1 MKYLAP
7 LFMCSC
13 LLSAC
18 GLQEDGSQLARPL
31 EANQCADDPGVGN
44 CWADE
49 CDGLDPY
56 AMGCAGGAG
65 EQVIVDRGI
74 MHDGAGNSVAE
85 VHLWYS
91 CRCNSYWSEILRTAS
106 MGGGGWVG
114 YSYEIAASY
123 ADDAGNHINWCGE
136 PPGDPEIVTVGLTT
150 YACNYTGTL
159 IYTDMH
165 GSGTAKPTACGWIRL
180 KEREYPFTVVDFM
193 DCGVGGGNRP
203 PICDHARATQPELSV
218 PPNHDWSDAV
228 GVVNILDP
236 DGDSITVTIDDVS
249 SDQPANGLGDGNT
262 DIDWR
267 LANLLGSQ
275 AQVRAERAGTDR
287 EGRTYTMA
295 FTASDGRG
303 GTCNGDVPVHV
314 RHDQGDRE

>member
-7 LFMCSC
+7 LFVCSC

-56 AMGCAGGAG
+56 AMSCAGGAG

-85 VHLWYS
+85 VRLWYS
-91 CRCNSYWSEILRTAS
+91 CKCDAYWSETLRTAPA
-106 MGGGGWVG
+106 GVEPWEG

-123 ADDAGNHINWCGE
+123 ADDAANHVSWCGE
-136 PPGDPEIVTVGLTT
+136 SSGYVAPTLVGRTYYSCGTT
-150 YACNYTGTL
+150 TTN

-165 GSGTAKPTACGWIRL
+165 GFGEAKPTACGWIRL
-180 KEREYPFTVVDFM
+180 KESAYPYTVVDFM

-218 PPNHDWSDAV
+218 PPNHDWSAPL
-228 GVVNILDP
+228 GVVNIIDP
-236 DGDSITVTIDDVS
+236 DGDSITVAIDGVS
-249 SDQPANGLGDGNT
+249 SNQPANGLGDGNT
-262 DIDWR
+262 AVDW
-267 LANLLGSQ
+267 LHANITGSL
-275 AQVRAERAGTDR
+275 AQVRVERAGMDK

-303 GTCNGDVPVHV
+303 GTCDGDVPVHV
-314 RHDQGDRE
+314 RHDQGDGE